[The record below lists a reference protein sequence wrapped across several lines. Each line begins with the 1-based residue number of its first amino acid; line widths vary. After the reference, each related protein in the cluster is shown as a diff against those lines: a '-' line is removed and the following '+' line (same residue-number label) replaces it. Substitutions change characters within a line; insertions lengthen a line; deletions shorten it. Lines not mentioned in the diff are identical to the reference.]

1 MQGASQAVILPAFS
15 AEGPAMQIRS
25 DFDSGNIQL
34 VDASNPQQVRLAIRK
49 DFASEHFQ
57 WFHFLA
63 DGLLPGQRHGFS
75 LVNAPQSSYKNA
87 WSGYQAVASYDGQEW
102 FRVPTRYDEGGLH
115 FELLAEQAQ
124 ARFAYFEPYSRAR
137 HAQLLVR
144 ALALPN
150 VQLLACGSSLQGRE
164 LPLLRVRGTAQA
176 PRKIW
181 LIAQQHPGEH
191 MAEWFM
197 EGLIERLAEGDAEL
211 QQLLSQADLYLV
223 PNMNPDG
230 AFLGNLRTNAAGQDL
245 NRAWQAPSAGQSPE
259 VLFVQQQMAAH
270 GVDCFLDIHG
280 DEEIPYVFTAGCEG
294 NPGFTARLDALEQ
307 EFRERLMACG
317 EFQVEHGYPRDEPGQ
332 ANLALACNW
341 VGQTYDCLAYTV
353 EMPFKDHD
361 LSPDSRTGWNGAR
374 SKRLARAVCNV
385 LAAMVGKL
393 R

>member
-1 MQGASQAVILPAFS
+1 
-15 AEGPAMQIRS
+15 MQIRS
-25 DFDSGNIQL
+25 DFDSGNIQVL
-34 VDASNPQQVRLAIRK
+34 DASNPQQVSLAIRK

-63 DGLLPGQRHGFS
+63 EGLLPGQRHGFS

-87 WSGYQAVASYDGQEW
+87 WSGYQAVASYDGVDW

-124 ARFAYFEPYSRAR
+124 AYFAYFEPYRRAR

-144 ALALPN
+144 ALALAN
-150 VQLLACGSSLQGRE
+150 VELLACGSSLQGRE
-164 LPLLRVRGTAQA
+164 LPLLLVRGTAAA
-176 PRKIW
+176 PRRIW

-197 EGLIERLAEGDAEL
+197 EGLIERLEQPDDEL
-211 QQLLSQADLYLV
+211 RGLLAQADLYLV
-223 PNMNPDG
+223 PHMNPDG

-245 NRAWQAPSAGQSPE
+245 NRAWQAPSAALSPE

-307 EFRERLMACG
+307 EFRQRLMACG

-341 VGQTYDCLAYTV
+341 VGQTHDCLAFTV

-361 LSPDSRTGWNGAR
+361 LSPDPRTGWNGAR
-374 SKRLARAVCNV
+374 SKGLARAVCSV
-385 LAAMVGKL
+385 LAAMVSKL

>member
-1 MQGASQAVILPAFS
+1 
-15 AEGPAMQIRS
+15 MQIRS
-25 DFDSGNIQL
+25 DFDSGNIQVL
-34 VDASNPQQVRLAIRK
+34 DAGNPQQVRLAIRK

-63 DGLLPGQRHGFS
+63 EGLTPGQRHGFS

-87 WSGYQAVASYDGQEW
+87 WSGYQAVASYDGEDW
-102 FRVPTRYDEGGLH
+102 FRVPTTYDEAGLH
-115 FELLAEQAQ
+115 FELTAEQTQ

-137 HAQLLVR
+137 HAALLVR
-144 ALALPN
+144 ALALPQ
-150 VQLLACGSSLQGRE
+150 VALAACGSSLQGRE
-164 LPLLRVRGTAQA
+164 LPLLHVRGTASA
-176 PRKIW
+176 PRRIW

-197 EGLIERLAEGDAEL
+197 EGLIERLERDDAEL
-211 QQLLSQADLYLV
+211 RTLLAQADLYLV

-245 NRAWQAPSAGQSPE
+245 NRAWQAPSAERSPE
-259 VLFVQQQMAAH
+259 VLFVQRQMAAI
-270 GVDCFLDIHG
+270 GVDGFLDIHG
-280 DEEIPYVFTAGCEG
+280 DEEIPHVFTAGCEG
-294 NPGFTARLDALEQ
+294 NPGFTARLDTLER
-307 EFRERLMACG
+307 EFRQRLVACG

-341 VGQTYDCLAYTV
+341 VGETYDCLAFTL

-361 LSPDSRTGWNGAR
+361 DSPQPRTGWNGAR
-374 SKRLARAVCNV
+374 SGRLAHAVVTV
-385 LAAMVGKL
+385 LAALAGRL

>member
-1 MQGASQAVILPAFS
+1 
-15 AEGPAMQIRS
+15 MQIRS
-25 DFDSGNIQL
+25 DFDSGNIQVL
-34 VDASNPQQVRLAIRK
+34 DASDPSRVRLAIRK
-49 DFASEHFQ
+49 DFASDHFQ

-63 DGLLPGQRHGFS
+63 EGLTPGQKHCFS
-75 LVNAPQSSYKNA
+75 LENARQSSYPHA
-87 WSGYQAVASYDGQEW
+87 WSGYQAVASYDGEDW
-102 FRVPTRYDEGGLH
+102 FRVPTTFDEGGLH

-137 HAQLLVR
+137 HAQLLVK

-150 VQLLACGSSLQGRE
+150 VELLACGSSLQGRE
-164 LPLLRVRGTAQA
+164 LPLLHVRGTASA
-176 PRKIW
+176 PRKVW

-191 MAEWFM
+191 MAEWYM
-197 EGLIERLAEGDAEL
+197 EGLVERLAKDDDEL
-211 QQLLSQADLYLV
+211 RGLLAQVDLYLV
-223 PNMNPDG
+223 PHMNPDG
-230 AFLGNLRTNAAGQDL
+230 AFLGNLRTNAAGKDL
-245 NRAWQAPSAGQSPE
+245 NRAWQAPSASESPE
-259 VLFVQQQMAAH
+259 VLFVQQQMATH

-294 NPGFTARLDALEQ
+294 NPGFTPRLDALEQ
-307 EFRERLMACG
+307 EFRQRLMAVG

-361 LSPDSRTGWNGAR
+361 LSPDPRTGWNGAR
-374 SKRLARAVCNV
+374 SKRLARDVLSV
-385 LAAMVGKL
+385 LAVMAGKL

>member
-1 MQGASQAVILPAFS
+1 
-15 AEGPAMQIRS
+15 MQIRS
-25 DFDSGNIQL
+25 DFDSGNIEVL
-34 VDASNPQQVRLAIRK
+34 NAGDPAQVQLAIRK
-49 DFASEHFQ
+49 DFASDHLQ

-63 DGLLPGQRHGFS
+63 EGLTVGQHHGFT
-75 LVNAPQSSYKNA
+75 LGNAAQSSYKQA
-87 WSGYQAVASYDGQEW
+87 WSGYQAVASYDGVDW
-102 FRVPTRYDEGGLH
+102 FRVPTRFDEQGLH
-115 FELLAEQAQ
+115 FELLAEQTS

-137 HAQLLVR
+137 HAQLLVK

-150 VQLLACGSSLQGRE
+150 VELLACGSSLQGRE
-164 LPLLRVRGTAQA
+164 LPLLHVRGTASA

-197 EGLIERLAEGDAEL
+197 EGLIERLYRQDDEL
-211 QQLLSQADLYLV
+211 QRLLSQADLYLV
-223 PNMNPDG
+223 PHMNPDG
-230 AFLGNLRTNAAGQDL
+230 AFLGNLRTNAAGKDL
-245 NRAWQAPSAGQSPE
+245 NRAWQAPSASESPE
-259 VLFVQQQMAAH
+259 VLFVQQQMAGQ

-294 NPGFTARLDALEQ
+294 NPGFTPRLDALEQ
-307 EFRERLMACG
+307 EFRQRLMAIG

-361 LSPDSRTGWNGAR
+361 LSPDPRTGWNGAR
-374 SKRLARAVCNV
+374 SKRLARDVLSV
-385 LAAMVGKL
+385 LAAMVDKL